1 MDMHPPTNEE
11 LATLP
16 QVTFT
21 SDKVWDPS
29 IIDYD
34 MDLEKWMATLNSDGP
49 TAVTSSAEPPPPPW
63 VNQFAARRDN
73 TDDILITGAGNTDI
87 YSSQKFDATTT
98 ADDDPFNAVNNKPVP
113 TGLPDQH
120 DRPRKRP
127 HPMTSRGNV
136 NIGSYLARE
145 EIALLHIKGE
155 GNPPIIMVLTRD

>member
-1 MDMHPPTNEE
+1 MDMHPPTDED

-21 SDKVWDPS
+21 SDKEWDPS

-73 TDDILITGAGNTDI
+73 TNDILITGAINTGI
-87 YSSQKFDATTT
+87 YSSQKFDATTI
-98 ADDDPFNAVNNKPVP
+98 ADDDPFNAMKNKPVP

-120 DRPRKRP
+120 DQSRKRP
-127 HPMTSRGNV
+127 HPMTSSGNRRRW
-136 NIGSYLARE
+136 GRQWTS
-145 EIALLHIKGE
+145 
-155 GNPPIIMVLTRD
+155 